1 LKESEFLNSRLGW
14 AKIFSHPVPK
24 HANKFSY
31 TLGGTLIVLGIVQG
45 ITGVILQQVYT
56 PDPNLGGAYDSLL
69 MITSSASLAFVRNLH
84 YWGAQMMMAVAILH
98 MIRVYI
104 SGSYKNPRELQW
116 LAGVGLLVLL
126 FGLTFSGTIL
136 KFDQEGVE
144 ALHEQ
149 QEFGEILGVVGSFFT
164 ANLAPQIPLLTRV
177 YASHVT
183 VIPLIT
189 IPILAL
195 HLILIRIL
203 GISSPKTNKG
213 KLIPDTTEPFSSHV
227 KRMIVYGI
235 GITLIT
241 IVLSVFIPAELGM
254 RGLEGIEITK
264 PSWYMMWAFGL
275 DELSGFKTIPVVG
288 GIAIAVLAAVPIFDR
303 GSHTDPR
310 TRKIMIAGLIVFVSL
325 FTILAI
331 FGAMSGR

>member
-1 LKESEFLNSRLGW
+1 LKESSFLNSGLGW
-14 AKIFSHPVPK
+14 IRIFSHPVPK

-31 TLGGTLIVLGIVQG
+31 VLGGTLIILGIAQG
-45 ITGVILQQVYT
+45 ITGVMLQQVYT

-69 MITSSASLAFVRNLH
+69 FIMSSTSFAFIRNLH
-84 YWGAQMMMAVAILH
+84 YWGAQMMMAIAILH
-98 MIRVYI
+98 MVRVYI
-104 SGSYKNPRELQW
+104 SGSYKKPRELQW

-126 FGLTFSGTIL
+126 FGFSFSGTIL
-136 KFDQEGVE
+136 KYDQEGVE

-149 QEFGEILGVVGSFFT
+149 QEFGEILGTVGSFFT
-164 ANLAPQIPLLTRV
+164 SHLAPHVPLLTRV

-189 IPILAL
+189 IPVLAL

-203 GISSPKTNKG
+203 GISSPKSKDG
-213 KLIPDTTEPFSSHV
+213 KEIPDVAEPFSSHV
-227 KRMIVYGI
+227 KKMIAYGL
-235 GITLIT
+235 GIILIT
-241 IVLSVFIPAELGM
+241 IVLAIFLPADLGM
-254 RGLEGIEITK
+254 RGVEGIEITK

-288 GIAIAVLAAVPIFDR
+288 AIAIAVLAAVPMFDR
-303 GSHTDPR
+303 KAQTDPR
-310 TRKIMIAGLIVFVSL
+310 TRKLMIAGLIVFVSL

-331 FGAMSGR
+331 FGAISGR

>member
-1 LKESEFLNSRLGW
+1 LKGSGFLNSRLGW

-45 ITGVILQQVYT
+45 ITGVILQQVYN

-69 MITSSASLAFVRNLH
+69 VITSSASLAFVRNLH

-126 FGLTFSGTIL
+126 FGFTFSGTIL

-149 QEFGEILGVVGSFFT
+149 QEFGEILGAVGSFFT
-164 ANLAPQIPLLTRV
+164 VNLAPQVPLLTRV

-189 IPILAL
+189 IPLLAL

-213 KLIPDTTEPFSSHV
+213 ELIPDTTEPFSSHV
-227 KRMIVYGI
+227 KRMIAYGI

-241 IVLSVFIPAELGM
+241 MVLSVFIPAELGM

-310 TRKIMIAGLIVFVSL
+310 TRKIMMAGLIVFVL
-325 FTILAI
+325 AFTLLAF
-331 FGAMSGR
+331 FGAAAAR